1 VDVFEKIDE
10 LLAILA
16 AYREPTDNKL
26 FIAAYQF
33 AEGAHH
39 GQHRVSG
46 EEYITHPLA
55 IAEILMSFEMDIPT
69 LCAAILHDVVEDT
82 TVSLEE
88 IGRRFG
94 DEVAFLV
101 EGVTKLSKLEFKN
114 KEEQQA
120 ENMRKLFLAMGKDVR
135 VILIKLADRLHNMR
149 TLKSLPEHK
158 QKAIA
163 METLEIFAPIANR
176 LGIYRIKW
184 ELEDL
189 ALRYL
194 DPEMFKFLVEKVAKK
209 REEREKDI
217 NDANALID
225 EKLNEVH
232 LRAEI
237 VGRPKHFYGIYEKIT
252 KKGKDFAEIYD
263 LIGIRILVETVKDCY
278 GVLGIVHTLWRPLP
292 GRFKD
297 YIAMPKPNM
306 YQSLHTTVIG
316 PQGQP
321 LEIQIRTREMH
332 RIAEHGIAAHWKY
345 KEGSKADRA
354 VEQNMRWLRQMAD
367 MEDASHDSQE
377 FIEGVKLDFFSDE
390 VFVFTPQGD
399 VVDLPHGSTPLDF
412 AYRIHTDIG
421 HRCIGAKVNGRIVS
435 LDHEMQNGD
444 IIEILTTK
452 SGNGPSR
459 DWLKIVKTSQARNK
473 IRQWFKRY
481 NREENIA
488 KGKEMLERELKKAG
502 LESQLVEKHAILN
515 EIAVRM
521 KMAGKDDLLAAL
533 GHGGLSI
540 HPVLNR
546 WIEEY
551 NKLHPQ
557 DIIPEEIIVRSKKL
571 GKKRAKNGV
580 VVEGE
585 ADMLIRFALC
595 CSPLPGDP
603 IRGFVTRGRGVSV
616 HRADCPNLK
625 SEIDKDPDRLIYV
638 AWDKDDLGS
647 YKVGIDVEAIDRA
660 GILADIIGVI
670 SESKI
675 NISTMNVRPLKDGIS
690 LLSFII
696 EVEDVEQAER
706 LLSKLRRLRSVESA
720 RRLLGQA

>member
-1 VDVFEKIDE
+1 MDAFEKIDE
-10 LLAILA
+10 LLATLA
-16 AYREPTDNKL
+16 AYREPADNEL

-82 TVSLEE
+82 TVSLDE
-88 IGRRFG
+88 IGKLFG

-101 EGVTKLSKLEFKN
+101 EGVTKLGKLEFKS

-194 DPEMFKFLVEKVAKK
+194 DPEMFQFLVEKVAKK

-217 NDANALID
+217 NDANALIE

-321 LEIQIRTREMH
+321 LEIQIRTKEMH

-345 KEGSKADRA
+345 KEGNKTDRA

-399 VVDLPHGSTPLDF
+399 VVDLPYGSTPLDF

-473 IRQWFKRY
+473 IRQWFKRH

-515 EIAVRM
+515 DIAVRM

-533 GHGGLSI
+533 GHGGVSI

-551 NKLHPQ
+551 NRLHPQ

-616 HRADCPNLK
+616 HRADCPNLQ
-625 SEIDKDPDRLIYV
+625 SEIDKDPERLIYV
-638 AWDKDDLGS
+638 AWDKDDHGS
-647 YKVGIDVEAIDRA
+647 YKVGIDVEAVDRA

-675 NISTMNVRPLKDGIS
+675 NISTMNVRPLKDGLS

-696 EVEDVEQAER
+696 EVEDVDQAER
-706 LLSKLRRLRSVESA
+706 LLSKLRRLKSVESA